1 MSKPEFTLRTGT
13 YPSIEPSLFNNSLNS
28 KVALITGSG
37 RGIGKNVAIAFAK
50 SGAAV
55 AITGRTRSQVDE
67 TTKEILDTIP
77 NAKAIGVVADV
88 CIRAD
93 LERLVAEVNDKLG
106 DIDIL
111 ICNAGM
117 NTFMP
122 FHMTDADEWW
132 SQMEVMVKAPTELTR
147 IVLPSLQKRNSG
159 IIIYTSSRA
168 ASADLPWTAAYGCA
182 KTSITRFAGVLQTE
196 LNILQPG
203 TFGFEKN
210 GISVFSIHPGEIKT
224 KLHETA
230 FPEKTK
236 KEAPYVIEMM
246 DKLHKIHPNFQA
258 ELPAWTCVYLAAGK
272 GKCLEGR
279 LVDCTRDIEE
289 VKKYVSSQSR
299 PKIGN
304 ACG

>member
-1 MSKPEFTLRTGT
+1 MSKPEFTLQTGI
-13 YPSIEPSLFNNSLNS
+13 YPSIEPSLFSNSLNG

-37 RGIGKNVAIAFAK
+37 RGIGKDIAIALAK

-55 AITGRTRSQVDE
+55 AITGRTQSQVEE

-93 LERLVAEVNDKLG
+93 LERLVKEVVAKLG
-106 DIDIL
+106 EIDVL
-111 ICNAGM
+111 ICNAGT

-147 IVLPSLQKRNSG
+147 IILPSMQKRNSG
-159 IIIYTSSRA
+159 TIIYTSSRA

-196 LNILQPG
+196 LNILQLG
-203 TFGFEKN
+203 TFGFDKN

-246 DKLHKIHPNFQA
+246 DKLHKTHPNFQV

-272 GKCLEGR
+272 GTSLEGR

-289 VKKYVSSQSR
+289 VKQYVASQPR

>member
-1 MSKPEFTLRTGT
+1 MSKPEFTLRTGI
-13 YPSIEPSLFNNSLNS
+13 YPAIEPSLFRESLS
-28 KVALITGSG
+28 GKVALITGSG
-37 RGIGKNVAIAFAK
+37 RGIGKEIALALAR

-55 AITGRTRSQVDE
+55 AITGRTHHQVE
-67 TTKEILDTIP
+67 ATTQEISKMIQGAT
-77 NAKAIGVVADV
+77 AIGIVADV
-88 CIRAD
+88 CIRGN
-93 LERLVAEVNDKLG
+93 LERLVKEVTKTLG
-106 DIDIL
+106 EIDIL
-111 ICNAGM
+111 ICNAGT

-132 SQMEVMVKAPTELTR
+132 TQMEVMVKAPTELTR
-147 IVLPSLQKRNSG
+147 IVLPTMQKRNSG
-159 IIIYTSSRA
+159 TIIYTSSRA
-168 ASADLPWTAAYGCA
+168 AGADLPWTAAYGCA

-203 TFGFEKN
+203 TFGFENN

-246 DKLHKIHPNFQA
+246 DKLHASHPTFQA

-272 GKCLEGR
+272 GQGLEGR

-289 VKKYVSSQSR
+289 VKEYLSSTPR